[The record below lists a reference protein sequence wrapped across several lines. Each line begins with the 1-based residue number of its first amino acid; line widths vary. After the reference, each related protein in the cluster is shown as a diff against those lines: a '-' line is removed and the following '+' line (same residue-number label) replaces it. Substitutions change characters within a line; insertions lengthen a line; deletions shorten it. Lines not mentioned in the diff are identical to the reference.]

1 MPYPIPHRPTSPTAF
16 APGSGRFQYRVRVV
30 GLQFAQSTIDI
41 DPSIERVL
49 DLIGIF
55 VFAVSGGLVAV
66 RKHFDVVGVIAL
78 ASVTA
83 LGGGL
88 IRDALL
94 GDTPPPALTQ
104 TSYLLVPLAAAAIT
118 FAAHTHIEKRWLRA
132 HLVFDAAGLGL
143 FCVSG
148 TSKALSFGLTGIGAI
163 ALGVLTATGG
173 GVIRDVLAQ
182 EAPVL
187 FRSDTILYGVPA
199 ALGAT
204 AVTLAWRFDAFSGTV
219 AVAIAFCVF
228 ALRITALR
236 FGWHAPRPRLRT

>member
-1 MPYPIPHRPTSPTAF
+1 MI
-16 APGSGRFQYRVRVV
+16 GQQ
-30 GLQFAQSTIDI
+30 LAQSTIDI
-41 DPSIERVL
+41 DPTVERVL
-49 DLIGIF
+49 ELVGIF

-104 TSYLLVPLAAAAIT
+104 TSYLVVPLVAAATT
-118 FAAHTHIEKRWLRA
+118 FAAHAHIEKRWLRA

-143 FCVSG
+143 FCVGG

-163 ALGVLTATGG
+163 ALGVVTATGG
-173 GVIRDVLAQ
+173 GVVRDVLAQ
-182 EAPVL
+182 EAPAL
-187 FRSDTILYGVPA
+187 FRSDTILYGIPA
-199 ALGAT
+199 AIGAT
-204 AVTLAWRFDAFSGTV
+204 AVSLAWRFDVFSGPV
-219 AVAIAFCVF
+219 AVGIAFGVF
-228 ALRITALR
+228 ALRISALH
-236 FGWHAPRPRLRT
+236 FGWHAPRPRLTA